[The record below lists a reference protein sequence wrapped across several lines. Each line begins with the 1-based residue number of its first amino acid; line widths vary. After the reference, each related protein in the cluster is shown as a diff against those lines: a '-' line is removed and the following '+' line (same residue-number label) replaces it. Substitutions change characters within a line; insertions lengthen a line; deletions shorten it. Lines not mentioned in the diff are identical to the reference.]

1 MDNVMGEIRN
11 MGKKQKR
18 TIKRTVSALSTAAIL
33 LMVMTACGRQA
44 SSQTENT
51 EGKNL
56 SSVPENFQKQEESE
70 GGENTAAEGE
80 SDENTGYP
88 GREVTVTE
96 LYSVDDE
103 IVNEEYD
110 YVVESSYHVPQ
121 IDDDTP
127 GAAEINS
134 EIAAVYGGLVE
145 RSLNEIKQGEL
156 TGCASIT
163 YEAYQSGDIFS
174 LVLLCTEYFEGYEE
188 YGTYN
193 YDTREGVR
201 LGNEKVLEKKG
212 LTGEEYLSALR
223 RAAVKYYDNLYFN
236 QWDEMGEW
244 CLAGAYQER
253 RAFTVSERNITMDLP
268 LYIDNSGKL
277 HTIVPIGSHI
287 EADWLNEIITPEFQQ
302 EDMDVETVEYMDFL
316 TVKRQGSNVTLRFK
330 KTDYFNE
337 LLAATSYYTYDEVTV
352 PYGKEVEVNGLYG
365 DYTRI
370 FCEGIG
376 EMGAPYLFLLTEE
389 GRVEYINVM
398 GCLYA
403 GYFCANG
410 PLLGAAQVKDFELG
424 ENEIGYQ
431 MIYAVTGSGERIDL
445 SEMIWDN
452 MGNIA
457 YDLLNCSWGT
467 GSGVEDG
474 PEFFLRNDSDGF
486 LSFELMYD
494 VPGEEYRT
502 GLDGSFTYLG
512 ITEQGV
518 VYHYVGNGINSNGP
532 VWQGAVALYVESD
545 YSGEEP
551 ITLLYV
557 TELGGNP
564 LFEGETGDV
573 TVLLQTFG

>member
-18 TIKRTVSALSTAAIL
+18 TIKRTVSALSTSAIL

-80 SDENTGYP
+80 SGENTGYP

-110 YVVESSYHVPQ
+110 YVVEYSYHVPQ

-145 RSLNEIKQGEL
+145 RSLNEIEQGEL

-302 EDMDVETVEYMDFL
+302 GDMDVETVEYMDFL

>member
-80 SDENTGYP
+80 SGENTGYP

-110 YVVESSYHVPQ
+110 YVVEYSYHVPQ

-145 RSLNEIKQGEL
+145 RSLNEIEQGEL

-236 QWDEMGEW
+236 QWEEMGEW

>member
-80 SDENTGYP
+80 SSENTGYP

-110 YVVESSYHVPQ
+110 YVVEYSYHVPQ

-145 RSLNEIKQGEL
+145 RSLNEIEQGEL

-410 PLLGAAQVKDFELG
+410 PLLGAAQIKDFELG

>member
-1 MDNVMGEIRN
+1 

-80 SDENTGYP
+80 SGENTGYP

-110 YVVESSYHVPQ
+110 YVVEYSYHVPQ

-145 RSLNEIKQGEL
+145 RSLNEIEQGEL

-253 RAFTVSERNITMDLP
+253 RAFTVSDRNITMDLP

-457 YDLLNCSWGT
+457 YDLLDCSWGT

>member
-18 TIKRTVSALSTAAIL
+18 TIKRTVSALSTSAIL

-51 EGKNL
+51 ERKNL

-80 SDENTGYP
+80 SGENTGYP

-110 YVVESSYHVPQ
+110 YVVEYSYHVPQ

-145 RSLNEIKQGEL
+145 RSLNEIEQGEL

>member
-1 MDNVMGEIRN
+1 MDNDMGEIRN

-80 SDENTGYP
+80 SGENTGYP

-110 YVVESSYHVPQ
+110 YVVEYSYHVPQ

-145 RSLNEIKQGEL
+145 RSLNEIEQGEL

-253 RAFTVSERNITMDLP
+253 RAFTVSDRNITMDLP

-457 YDLLNCSWGT
+457 YDLLDCSWGT

>member
-1 MDNVMGEIRN
+1 LDNDMGEIRN

-80 SDENTGYP
+80 SGENTGYP

-110 YVVESSYHVPQ
+110 YVVEYSYHVPQ

-145 RSLNEIKQGEL
+145 RSLNEIEQGEL

-253 RAFTVSERNITMDLP
+253 RAFTVSDRNITMDLP

-457 YDLLNCSWGT
+457 YDLLDCSWGT

>member
-18 TIKRTVSALSTAAIL
+18 TIKRTVSALSTSAIL

-51 EGKNL
+51 ERKNL

-80 SDENTGYP
+80 SGENTGYP

-110 YVVESSYHVPQ
+110 YVVEYSYHVPQ

-145 RSLNEIKQGEL
+145 RSLNEIEQGEL

-287 EADWLNEIITPEFQQ
+287 EADWLNEIITPEFQP

>member
-1 MDNVMGEIRN
+1 

-18 TIKRTVSALSTAAIL
+18 TIKRTVSALSTSAIL

-80 SDENTGYP
+80 SGENTGYP

-110 YVVESSYHVPQ
+110 YVVEYSYHVPQ

-145 RSLNEIKQGEL
+145 RSLNEIEQGEL

-457 YDLLNCSWGT
+457 YDLLNCSGGT

>member
-145 RSLNEIKQGEL
+145 RSLNEIEQGEL

>member
-1 MDNVMGEIRN
+1 

-18 TIKRTVSALSTAAIL
+18 TIKRTVSALSTAAML

-70 GGENTAAEGE
+70 GGENTAAEGK
-80 SDENTGYP
+80 SGENTAYL

-103 IVNEEYD
+103 IVNEECD
-110 YVVESSYHVPQ
+110 YVVEYSYHVPQ

-127 GAAEINS
+127 GTAEINS

-145 RSLNEIKQGEL
+145 RSLNEIEQGEL

-174 LVLLCTEYFEGYEE
+174 LVLLCTEYFGGYEE

-193 YDTREGVR
+193 YDTRKGVR

-223 RAAVKYYDNLYFN
+223 RAAAKYYDNLYFN

-253 RAFTVSERNITMDLP
+253 RAFTISDRNITMDLP

-277 HTIVPIGSHI
+277 HTIVPIGSHVG
-287 EADWLNEIITPEFQQ
+287 ADWLNEIITPEFQQ

-316 TVKRQGSNVTLRFK
+316 TVKRQGSNVTLHFK

-376 EMGAPYLFLLTEE
+376 ELGTPYLFLLTEE

-445 SEMIWDN
+445 SEMIWGN

-457 YDLLNCSWGT
+457 YDLLDCSWGT

-474 PEFFLRNDSDGF
+474 PELFLRNDSDGF
-486 LSFELMYD
+486 LSFELMYN

-573 TVLLQTFG
+573 TVLLRTFG

>member
-80 SDENTGYP
+80 SGENTGYP

-110 YVVESSYHVPQ
+110 YVVEYSYHVPQ

-127 GAAEINS
+127 GVAEINS

-145 RSLNEIKQGEL
+145 RSLNEIEQGEL

-457 YDLLNCSWGT
+457 YDLLDCSWGT

>member
-18 TIKRTVSALSTAAIL
+18 TIKRTVSALSTSAIL

-51 EGKNL
+51 ERKNL
-56 SSVPENFQKQEESE
+56 SAVPENFQKQEESE

-80 SDENTGYP
+80 SGENTGYP

-110 YVVESSYHVPQ
+110 YVVEYSYHVPQ

-145 RSLNEIKQGEL
+145 RSLNEIEQGEL

-193 YDTREGVR
+193 YDTRKGVR

>member
-1 MDNVMGEIRN
+1 MDNDMGEIRN

-51 EGKNL
+51 EGKNV

-80 SDENTGYP
+80 SGENTGYP
-88 GREVTVTE
+88 SREVTVTE

-110 YVVESSYHVPQ
+110 YVVEYSYHVPQ

-145 RSLNEIKQGEL
+145 RSLNEIEQGEL

-457 YDLLNCSWGT
+457 YDLLDCSWGT

-474 PEFFLRNDSDGF
+474 PEFF
-486 LSFELMYD
+486 
-494 VPGEEYRT
+494 
-502 GLDGSFTYLG
+502 
-512 ITEQGV
+512 
-518 VYHYVGNGINSNGP
+518 
-532 VWQGAVALYVESD
+532 
-545 YSGEEP
+545 
-551 ITLLYV
+551 
-557 TELGGNP
+557 
-564 LFEGETGDV
+564 
-573 TVLLQTFG
+573 

>member
-1 MDNVMGEIRN
+1 

-18 TIKRTVSALSTAAIL
+18 TIKRTVSALSTSAIL

-80 SDENTGYP
+80 SGENTGYP

-110 YVVESSYHVPQ
+110 YVVEYSYHVPQ

-145 RSLNEIKQGEL
+145 RSLNEIEQGEL

-457 YDLLNCSWGT
+457 YDLLDCSWGT

>member
-18 TIKRTVSALSTAAIL
+18 TIKRTVSALSTSAIL

-80 SDENTGYP
+80 SGENTGYP

-110 YVVESSYHVPQ
+110 YVVEYSYHVPQ

-145 RSLNEIKQGEL
+145 RSLNEIEQGEL

-457 YDLLNCSWGT
+457 YDLLDCSWGT

>member
-80 SDENTGYP
+80 SGENTGYP

-110 YVVESSYHVPQ
+110 YVVEYSYHVPQ

-145 RSLNEIKQGEL
+145 RSLNEIEQGEL

>member
-1 MDNVMGEIRN
+1 

-80 SDENTGYP
+80 SGENTGYP

-110 YVVESSYHVPQ
+110 YVVEYSYHVPQ

-127 GAAEINS
+127 GVAEINS

-145 RSLNEIKQGEL
+145 RSLNEIEQGEL

-457 YDLLNCSWGT
+457 YDLLDCSWGT

>member
-1 MDNVMGEIRN
+1 

-80 SDENTGYP
+80 SGENTGYP

-110 YVVESSYHVPQ
+110 YVVEYSYHVPQ

-145 RSLNEIKQGEL
+145 RSLNEIEQGEL

-457 YDLLNCSWGT
+457 YDLLDCSWGT

>member
-18 TIKRTVSALSTAAIL
+18 TIKRTVSALSTSAIL

-80 SDENTGYP
+80 SGENTGYP

-110 YVVESSYHVPQ
+110 YVVEYSYHVPQ

-145 RSLNEIKQGEL
+145 RSLNEIEQGEL

-253 RAFTVSERNITMDLP
+253 RAFTVSDRNITMDLP

-457 YDLLNCSWGT
+457 YDLLDCSWGT

>member
-18 TIKRTVSALSTAAIL
+18 TIKRTVSALSTSAIL

-80 SDENTGYP
+80 SGENTGYP

-110 YVVESSYHVPQ
+110 YVVEYSYHVPQ

-145 RSLNEIKQGEL
+145 RSLNEIEQGEL

-253 RAFTVSERNITMDLP
+253 RAFTVTERNITMDLP

-389 GRVEYINVM
+389 GRVEYINVK

>member
-18 TIKRTVSALSTAAIL
+18 TIKRTVSALSTSAIL

-51 EGKNL
+51 ERKNL

-145 RSLNEIKQGEL
+145 RSLNEIEQGEL

-287 EADWLNEIITPEFQQ
+287 EADWLNEIITPEFQP

>member
-1 MDNVMGEIRN
+1 
-11 MGKKQKR
+11 
-18 TIKRTVSALSTAAIL
+18 
-33 LMVMTACGRQA
+33 MVMTACGRQA

-80 SDENTGYP
+80 SGENTGYP

-110 YVVESSYHVPQ
+110 YVVEYSYHVPQ

-145 RSLNEIKQGEL
+145 RSLNEIEQGEL

-253 RAFTVSERNITMDLP
+253 RAFTVTERNITMDLP

-389 GRVEYINVM
+389 GRVEYINVK

>member
-1 MDNVMGEIRN
+1 MDNAMGEIRN

-80 SDENTGYP
+80 SGENTAYP

-110 YVVESSYHVPQ
+110 YVVEYSYHVPQ

-145 RSLNEIKQGEL
+145 RSLKEIEQGEL

-174 LVLLCTEYFEGYEE
+174 LVLLCTEYFGGYEE
-188 YGTYN
+188 YGTYS

-223 RAAVKYYDNLYFN
+223 RAAAKYYDNLYFN

-277 HTIVPIGSHI
+277 HTIVPIGSHVG
-287 EADWLNEIITPEFQQ
+287 ADWLNEIITPEFQQ

-376 EMGAPYLFLLTEE
+376 ELGAPYLFLLTEE

-445 SEMIWDN
+445 SEMIWGN

-457 YDLLNCSWGT
+457 YDLLDCSWGT

-474 PEFFLRNDSDGF
+474 PELFLRNDSDGF
-486 LSFELMYD
+486 LSFELMYN

-502 GLDGSFTYLG
+502 GIDGSFTYLG

-564 LFEGETGDV
+564 LFESEAGDV
-573 TVLLQTFG
+573 TVLLRTFG

>member
-18 TIKRTVSALSTAAIL
+18 TIKRTVSALSTSAIL

-110 YVVESSYHVPQ
+110 YVVEYSYHVPQ

>member
-1 MDNVMGEIRN
+1 
-11 MGKKQKR
+11 
-18 TIKRTVSALSTAAIL
+18 
-33 LMVMTACGRQA
+33 MVMTACGRQA

-80 SDENTGYP
+80 SGENTGYP

-110 YVVESSYHVPQ
+110 YVVEYSYHVPQ

-145 RSLNEIKQGEL
+145 RSLNEIEQGEL

-457 YDLLNCSWGT
+457 YDLLDCSWGT

>member
-1 MDNVMGEIRN
+1 MGEIRN

-80 SDENTGYP
+80 SGENTGYP

-110 YVVESSYHVPQ
+110 YVVEYSYHVPQ

-145 RSLNEIKQGEL
+145 RSLNEIEQGEL

-431 MIYAVTGSGERIDL
+431 MIYAVTESGERIDL

-457 YDLLNCSWGT
+457 YDLLDCSWGT

>member
-18 TIKRTVSALSTAAIL
+18 TIKRTVSALSTSAIL

-80 SDENTGYP
+80 SGENTGYP

-110 YVVESSYHVPQ
+110 YVVEYSYHVPQ

-145 RSLNEIKQGEL
+145 RSLNEIEQGEL

-287 EADWLNEIITPEFQQ
+287 EADWLNEIITPEFQP

>member
-1 MDNVMGEIRN
+1 

-80 SDENTGYP
+80 SGENTGYP

-110 YVVESSYHVPQ
+110 YVVEYSYHVPQ

-145 RSLNEIKQGEL
+145 RSLNEIEQGEL

-410 PLLGAAQVKDFELG
+410 PLMGAAQVKDFELG

-457 YDLLNCSWGT
+457 YDLLDCSWGT

-518 VYHYVGNGINSNGP
+518 VYHYVGNNLDI
-532 VWQGAVALYVESD
+532 
-545 YSGEEP
+545 
-551 ITLLYV
+551 
-557 TELGGNP
+557 
-564 LFEGETGDV
+564 
-573 TVLLQTFG
+573 

>member
-1 MDNVMGEIRN
+1 

-80 SDENTGYP
+80 SGENTGYP

-110 YVVESSYHVPQ
+110 YVVEYSYHVPQ

-145 RSLNEIKQGEL
+145 RSLNEIEQGEL

-410 PLLGAAQVKDFELG
+410 PLMGAAQVKDFELG

-457 YDLLNCSWGT
+457 YDLLDCSWGT

>member
-457 YDLLNCSWGT
+457 YDLLDCSWGT

>member
-1 MDNVMGEIRN
+1 

-18 TIKRTVSALSTAAIL
+18 TIKRTVSALSTSAIL

-51 EGKNL
+51 ERKNL
-56 SSVPENFQKQEESE
+56 SAVPENFQKQEESE

-80 SDENTGYP
+80 SGENTGYP

-110 YVVESSYHVPQ
+110 YVVEYSYHVPQ

-145 RSLNEIKQGEL
+145 RSLNEIEQGEL

-193 YDTREGVR
+193 YDTRKGVR

>member
-18 TIKRTVSALSTAAIL
+18 TIKRTVSALSTSAIL

-51 EGKNL
+51 ERKNL

-80 SDENTGYP
+80 SGENTGYP

-145 RSLNEIKQGEL
+145 RSLNEIEQGEL

-287 EADWLNEIITPEFQQ
+287 EADWLNEIITPEFQP

>member
-1 MDNVMGEIRN
+1 MGEIRN

-80 SDENTGYP
+80 SGENTGYP

-110 YVVESSYHVPQ
+110 YVVEYSYHVPQ

-127 GAAEINS
+127 GVAEINS

-145 RSLNEIKQGEL
+145 RSLNEIEQGEL

-457 YDLLNCSWGT
+457 YDLLDCSWGT

>member
-80 SDENTGYP
+80 SGENTGYP

-110 YVVESSYHVPQ
+110 YVVEYSYHVPQ

-145 RSLNEIKQGEL
+145 RSLNEIEQGEL

-457 YDLLNCSWGT
+457 YDLLDCSWGT

>member
-1 MDNVMGEIRN
+1 
-11 MGKKQKR
+11 
-18 TIKRTVSALSTAAIL
+18 
-33 LMVMTACGRQA
+33 MVMTACGRQA

-80 SDENTGYP
+80 SGENTGYP

-110 YVVESSYHVPQ
+110 YVVEYSYHVPQ

-145 RSLNEIKQGEL
+145 RSLNEIEQGEL

-193 YDTREGVR
+193 YDTRKGVR

-253 RAFTVSERNITMDLP
+253 RAFTVTERNITMDLP

>member
-1 MDNVMGEIRN
+1 
-11 MGKKQKR
+11 
-18 TIKRTVSALSTAAIL
+18 
-33 LMVMTACGRQA
+33 MVMTACGRQA

-51 EGKNL
+51 ERKNL

-80 SDENTGYP
+80 SGENTGYP

-110 YVVESSYHVPQ
+110 YVVEYSYHVPQ

-145 RSLNEIKQGEL
+145 RSLNEIEQGEL

>member
-18 TIKRTVSALSTAAIL
+18 TIKRTVSALSTSAIL

-51 EGKNL
+51 ERKNL

-110 YVVESSYHVPQ
+110 YVVEYSYHVPQ

-145 RSLNEIKQGEL
+145 RSLNEIEQGEL

-287 EADWLNEIITPEFQQ
+287 EADWLNEIITPEFQP